1 MIYMEKKR
9 IYFDYQATAPMD
21 RRVLDEMMPTMTNE
35 FGNAGSKSHI
45 FGWEAEKYVDKARQQ
60 IAEVI
65 GADDKDIIFTSGAT
79 ESNNL
84 AIKGVMRFNRNKIK
98 NHIVTVKTEHKC
110 VIETCKY
117 LQAKDNFEVAFLDVE
132 PNGIINLN
140 KLKEAITDKT
150 IMVSI
155 MGVNNEIG
163 VIQPLKE
170 IGEICREKNVY
181 FHTDCAQAFG
191 KIPLNVDE
199 MNIDLMSISGHK
211 IYGPK
216 GIGALY
222 VRRKPRVRIEAQMHG
237 GGQERGL
244 RSGTLAVP
252 FIVGIGKAAEIAK
265 EEMWIDKERI
275 SKLSD
280 KMIDSILK
288 IDKTYLNG
296 DRLNRWPGCLNF
308 SFAGIEGESLM
319 MAINNVALSSGSAC
333 SSSDLEPSY
342 VIEAIGTS
350 PEMAHSSIRVGI
362 GRFTTEEEV
371 DYFIKRIHEEVP
383 RLREM
388 SPLWEMMENNV
399 DLSKIK
405 WRD

>member
-1 MIYMEKKR
+1 MDKKR
-9 IYFDYQATAPMD
+9 IYFDYQATSPMD
-21 RRVLDEMMPTMTNE
+21 RRVLDEMMTTMTSE

-45 FGWEAEKYVDKARQQ
+45 FGWEAEKYVENARQK
-60 IAEVI
+60 IADLI
-65 GADDKDIIFTSGAT
+65 GAESKDIIFTSGAT

-98 NHIVTVKTEHKC
+98 DHILTVKTEHKC

-117 LQAKDNFEVAFLDVE
+117 LQIKDNFNVTFLDVE
-132 PNGIINLN
+132 NNGIIDLN
-140 KLKEAITDKT
+140 KLRESITEKT
-150 IMVSI
+150 IMVSV

-163 VIQPLKE
+163 VIQPLKQ
-170 IGEICREKNVY
+170 IGEICREKKVY

-191 KIPLNVDE
+191 KIPLDVDE

-222 VRRKPRVRIEAQMHG
+222 VRRKPRVKMEAQIHG

-252 FIVGIGKAAEIAK
+252 LIVGIGKAAELAK
-265 EEMWIDKERI
+265 NEMQFDRKRI
-275 SKLSD
+275 TKLAN
-280 KMIDSILK
+280 KMINSLLRL
-288 IDKTYLNG
+288 DKVYLNG
-296 DRLNRWPGCLNF
+296 DRNNRWPGCLNF

-342 VIEAIGTS
+342 VIEAIGTK

-371 DYFIKRIHEEVP
+371 DYFIKRVNEEVP
-383 RLREM
+383 RLRNM